1 MLTVKLSGWLE
12 AGYCQ
17 LTLTVM
23 AAYIKHNKYNSML
36 FMAWV
41 VDIRE
46 QIVPNVLSTA
56 FSVN

>member
-1 MLTVKLSGWLE
+1 MSTVKLSGCLE

-17 LTLTVM
+17 VTLTVM

-36 FMAWV
+36 FMTWV

-46 QIVPNVLSTA
+46 KIVSKVLSTA